1 MAGRRAMLAYLR
13 RMRSCVAGGRT
24 HPAVAQE
31 GLLSNDHVDVRT
43 ELGKHR
49 RTGHAAMTANTPAES
64 GYQLSGM
71 NQIVQDEIR
80 LQKGTAGDVGMH
92 WGLFAVGN
100 QLKAEFELVEDAIQL
115 IVAHED
121 KQVVASAAS
130 LMATI
135 LLEGVPRDQL
145 RSPIGFPVSFSLP
158 EDVDAEDRLAW
169 QENVKVASAVV
180 SAYAARDSDA
190 IMEAV
195 SVLCGGGTFE
205 VLAVLVAAA
214 ARKLERHATWFSE
227 ALRCTETPT
236 TPATSNPLA
245 DQE

>member
-1 MAGRRAMLAYLR
+1 MLAHLR
-13 RMRSCVAGGRT
+13 RVRSCVAGGRT
-24 HPAVAQE
+24 HPAVAEE

-43 ELGKHR
+43 ELSEQR

-64 GYQLSGM
+64 GYQPTGM

-80 LQKGTAGDVGMH
+80 LQRGAAGDFGTH

-100 QLKAEFELVEDAIQL
+100 QLKAESELVEDTIQH

-121 KQVVASAAS
+121 KQAVVSAAS
-130 LMATI
+130 LLVTI

-145 RSPIGFPVSFSLP
+145 RSPIRFPVSFSLP
-158 EDVDAEDRLAW
+158 DDVDAEDRLAW

-180 SAYAARDSDA
+180 SAYAARDPDA

-195 SVLCGGGTFE
+195 SVLSGGGAFE

-227 ALRCTETPT
+227 AMRCTETPT
-236 TPATSNPLA
+236 TDPTTSNLLA

>member
-1 MAGRRAMLAYLR
+1 MLAHLR
-13 RMRSCVAGGRT
+13 RVRSCVAGGRT
-24 HPAVAQE
+24 HSAVAEE

-43 ELGKHR
+43 KLGEHR
-49 RTGHAAMTANTPAES
+49 RTGHAAMTASTPAES
-64 GYQLSGM
+64 GYQPSGM
-71 NQIVQDEIR
+71 NQIIQDESR
-80 LQKGTAGDVGMH
+80 LRRGTAGDFGMH

-100 QLKAEFELVEDAIQL
+100 QLKAESDLVEDAIQL

-130 LMATI
+130 LLATI

-145 RSPIGFPVSFSLP
+145 RSPIRFPVSFSLP
-158 EDVDAEDRLAW
+158 DDVDGEDRLAW

-180 SAYAARDSDA
+180 SAYAARDPDA
-190 IMEAV
+190 IAEAA
-195 SVLCGGGTFE
+195 SILCGGGAFE

-236 TPATSNPLA
+236 TGPPTSKPLA
-245 DQE
+245 DQ